1 MAYFIFPRPLKI
13 LWFLFALSGAGWYLQ
28 TTNPERFNLP
38 LIVNLGQRLT
48 IGFAILALIGTVWFL
63 ANSWEL
69 QIQAKGKRPRVDVSL
84 IERHYG
90 GTVFER
96 RLPRRIWDAAHEG
109 DRLVKEPWSLVVR
122 LQPSSR
128 TLSS

>member
-1 MAYFIFPRPLKI
+1 MAYLTFPRPLKA
-13 LWFLFALSGAGWYLQ
+13 LWFLFVVSIIGWYLQ

-48 IGFAILALIGTVWFL
+48 VGFGVIAFVGTVWFL
-63 ANSWEL
+63 AVSWEQ
-69 QIQAKGKRPRVDVSL
+69 QIRKKGKRPRVDVSL

-96 RLPRRIWDAAHEG
+96 RLPRRVWDAAHEG
-109 DRLVKEPWSLVVR
+109 DRLVKERWSFVVR
-122 LQPSSR
+122 LQTRQRPPA
-128 TLSS
+128 